1 MGGYD
6 EEGDYTGS
14 GEYDANMT
22 YVAKPPQKKPWQ
34 KKETGRVVTGKMAA
48 YDGVS
53 EYDRDGNYVGTLED
67 YRPRQKAPE
76 TEQTPKIQMLRV
88 RIPKIRKMKKILQT
102 AAWTA
107 SGKRLITAVIWE
119 TGLRIMMKIRTAITV
134 MSTIMSKDKKS
145 FLNV

>member
-1 MGGYD
+1 
-6 EEGDYTGS
+6 
-14 GEYDANMT
+14 
-22 YVAKPPQKKPWQ
+22 
-34 KKETGRVVTGKMAA
+34 
-48 YDGVS
+48 
-53 EYDRDGNYVGTLED
+53 
-67 YRPRQKAPE
+67 
-76 TEQTPKIQMLRV
+76 
-88 RIPKIRKMKKILQT
+88 MKKILQT